1 MGRKGVSLV
10 DVVRA
15 TVALRKQ
22 GRVVGP
28 FNLRLELGRGSYSTI
43 GRHVR
48 YLALMH
54 SGVRRRRLNTDKLR
68 PG

>member
-43 GRHVR
+43 GRHIR
-48 YLALMH
+48 QLALTQTGLRH
-54 SGVRRRRLNTDKLR
+54 RRLCR
-68 PG
+68 EPPEP

>member
-43 GRHVR
+43 GRHIR
-48 YLALMH
+48 RLALTH
-54 SGVRRRRLNTDKLR
+54 TGLRRRRLCKDS
-68 PG
+68 PEP